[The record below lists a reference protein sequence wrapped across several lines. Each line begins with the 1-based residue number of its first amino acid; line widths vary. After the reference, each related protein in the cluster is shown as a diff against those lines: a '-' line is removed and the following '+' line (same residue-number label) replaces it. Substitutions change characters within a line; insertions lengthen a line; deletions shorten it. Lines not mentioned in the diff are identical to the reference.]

1 MPLPLMTRHHRHM
14 SLHRLVSA
22 TIIMSPN
29 PTIPIIQAGGG
40 QAISEIPEPEHFY
53 LLDSL
58 QDHLRRVYDNLRGSA
73 PTLSREQLENFFS
86 TTQQQPLL
94 LALKDDYKFQEF
106 LEVVYNN
113 NGFHALKAKP
123 PGELDMSKPISNYF
137 ISSSHNTY
145 LSGNQLSSKSSTEA
159 YKNVRLVQF
168 LQWIT
173 HWNVC
178 EDMTVGSDHG
188 HVAAVDLGRLQLSLK
203 IIISSQA
210 NTKCAIGPHPWLS
223 LHRN

>member
-1 MPLPLMTRHHRHM
+1 MPLPLMTRRRRHI

-40 QAISEIPEPEHFY
+40 QAISEIPEAEHFY

-58 QDHLRRVYDNLRGSA
+58 QEHLRRVYDSLRGSA
-73 PTLSREQLENFFS
+73 PTLSREQLESFFN
-86 TTQQQPLL
+86 TTQRQPLL
-94 LALKDDYKFQEF
+94 LALKDDYRFQEF

-113 NGFHALKAKP
+113 NGFYALKAKP
-123 PGELDMSKPISNYF
+123 PGELDISKPISNYF

-159 YKNVRLVQF
+159 YKNVRPIQF
-168 LQWIT
+168 LQGAA
-173 HWNVC
+173 HWEVC
-178 EDMTVGSDHG
+178 VDTLPGSRHG
-188 HVAAVDLGRLQLSLK
+188 HVAIVVPRRSQESLK
-203 IIISSQA
+203 II
-210 NTKCAIGPHPWLS
+210 LS
-223 LHRN
+223 N

>member
-40 QAISEIPEPEHFY
+40 QAISEIPEAEHFY

-58 QDHLRRVYDNLRGSA
+58 QDHLRRVYDSLRGSA

-159 YKNVRLVQF
+159 YKNVCLVQF
-168 LQWIT
+168 LQGIT

-178 EDMTVGSDHG
+178 EDMTGGSDHG
-188 HVAAVDLGRLQLSLK
+188 HVAAVDLGHLQ
-203 IIISSQA
+203 
-210 NTKCAIGPHPWLS
+210 
-223 LHRN
+223 

>member
-1 MPLPLMTRHHRHM
+1 MPLPFMTRHHRHM

-40 QAISEIPEPEHFY
+40 QAISEIPEAEHFY

-58 QDHLRRVYDNLRGSA
+58 QDHLRHVYDNLRGSA

-159 YKNVRLVQF
+159 YKNVCLVQF

-178 EDMTVGSDHG
+178 EDMWSLLILD
-188 HVAAVDLGRLQLSLK
+188 AFNSLSK
-203 IIISSQA
+203 
-210 NTKCAIGPHPWLS
+210 
-223 LHRN
+223 